1 MATAPELPFQ
11 VVLDDHGPVLY
22 RHLVGVLGPHDGA
35 DCYQEAVVAA
45 LRAWPPN
52 HDGNLRAWL
61 FTIAHRKVIDAARA
75 RARRPVP
82 VAELPTV
89 AAGAVAAPAASAG
102 DADDL
107 WAAVRRLPA
116 KQRAAVALRHGEDW
130 AYGEIASALGC
141 SEAAARQSVKAGLD
155 RLRQEGWT

>member
-11 VVLDDHGPVLY
+11 VVIDDHGPGLY

-45 LRAWPPN
+45 LRAWPPR

-75 RARRPVP
+75 RSRRPVP
-82 VAELPTV
+82 VAELP
-89 AAGAVAAPAASAG
+89 AAATEMVEVGG
-102 DADDL
+102 DGGDP

-116 KQRAAVALRHGEDW
+116 KQRVAVALRHGEDW
-130 AYGEIASALGC
+130 AYPDIAAALGC

-155 RLRQEGWT
+155 RLRQEGWS

>member
-45 LRAWPPN
+45 LRAWPPR

-61 FTIAHRKVIDAARA
+61 FTIAHRKVIDAARS

-89 AAGAVAAPAASAG
+89 GVVGVADARVGPG
-102 DADDL
+102 DGDDL

-116 KQRAAVALRHGEDW
+116 KQRAAVAMRHGEDW
-130 AYGEIASALGC
+130 AYGDIASALDC